1 VIRYTLACA
10 AGHSFESW
18 FPDSAAGEQQLARHL
33 VTCPECGSTEVEKAI
48 MAPSIGRAGREPAPP
63 PAAVAPSPA
72 PESAAQPVALLSE
85 RERELRRM
93 LKELR
98 DHVKQN
104 ADYVGEQF
112 PELARQM
119 HNDEIDRRSIYGEA
133 KPQEVKELLDEGIE
147 VQPLPILPDERN

>member
-18 FPDSAAGEQQLARHL
+18 FPDSAASEQQLARGL
-33 VTCPECGSTEVEKAI
+33 VACPACGSTLVEKAI
-48 MAPSIGRAGREPAPP
+48 MAPSIGRAGREPDAPP
-63 PAAVAPSPA
+63 AAPSPA
-72 PESAAQPVALLSE
+72 PESTSQPVALLSQ
-85 RERELRRM
+85 REQELRRM

-104 ADYVGEQF
+104 ADYVGEKF

-119 HNDEIDRRSIYGEA
+119 HNDEIDKRSIYGEA
-133 KPQEVKELLDEGIE
+133 KPQEVKDLLDEGVE